1 MSDDQKTGDSRSPC
15 GCSNDQVERIH
26 AYLDGALTVEDLQQI
41 ADHIDACP
49 DCTREHDLEQ
59 VIRTVVRRSCTETAP
74 ETLRASIMNRIQEAC
89 GAPHERTAASGTAGG
104 S

>member
-1 MSDDQKTGDSRSPC
+1 MSDDQKTGDARSSC
-15 GCSNDQVERIH
+15 GCSSDQLERIH
-26 AYLDGALTVEDLQQI
+26 AYLDGALTVEDLQQL
-41 ADHIDACP
+41 ADHIDSCP

-74 ETLRASIMNRIQEAC
+74 ETLRSSIMTRIQEAC
-89 GAPHERTAASGTAGG
+89 GTPLQRTAASEAARG

>member
-1 MSDDQKTGDSRSPC
+1 MSDSQKTGDSHTAC
-15 GCSNDQVERIH
+15 GCSSDQVDRIH
-26 AYLDGALTVEDLQQI
+26 AYLDGALTIEDLQQI

-74 ETLRASIMNRIQEAC
+74 ETLRASIMSRIQEAC
-89 GAPHERTAASGTAGG
+89 GTPHEQTAASESARGA
-104 S
+104 